1 MPEIGSLID
10 GKYRVLRV
18 VGKGGMSVVYQAVN
32 EKENKIWAIKEVRKD
47 NVKNYQEVRQNLI
60 LETEMLKRLDHPGI
74 PNIVDVIDTD
84 DALLIV
90 MDYIEGNTLS
100 KALEESGAQDQDDV
114 VEWAMQLCE
123 VLGYLHSRVPQ
134 IIYCDI
140 KPSNVMLRPDGSI
153 TLIDF
158 GSAREI
164 RPAGAANMT
173 RLGTKGYA
181 APEQYSGIGQLD
193 ARTDIY
199 CLGAT
204 MYHLLT
210 GHNPSV
216 YPYEMVPIRQWDPDL
231 SSGLER
237 IILKCT
243 QRDPADRYDS
253 CAELLYDLE
262 RYRELGTLY
271 QKLQENKWKTFLVCV
286 IIALVAAL
294 SALGFK
300 LGENSTRFAAH
311 EVTIAEDN
319 IKESEA
325 LGSSDQGEQY
335 QSPGSSSENTKKNNP
350 DSGSGSAAYE

>member
-1 MPEIGSLID
+1 MLETGSLID

-32 EKENKIWAIKEVRKD
+32 EKENKIWAIKEVRK
-47 NVKNYQEVRQNLI
+47 ESVRNFDEIRQDLI
-60 LETEMLKRLDHPGI
+60 VETELLKHLDHPNI
-74 PNIVDVIDTD
+74 PRISDVIDTD

-114 VEWAMQLCE
+114 VEWAMQLCD
-123 VLGYLHSRVPQ
+123 VLGYLHSRVPP
-134 IIYCDI
+134 IVYCDI
-140 KPSNVMLRPDGSI
+140 KPSNVMLKPDGNI
-153 TLIDF
+153 ALIDF
-158 GSAREI
+158 GSAREL
-164 RPAGAANMT
+164 RAAGTANMT

-199 CLGAT
+199 CLGAA

-216 YPYEMVPIRQWDPDL
+216 YPYEMVPIRQLDPEL
-231 SSGLER
+231 SSGLEK

-243 QRDPADRYDS
+243 QRDPADRYAN
-253 CAELLYDLE
+253 CAELMYDLE
-262 RYRELGTLY
+262 RYRELGTIY
-271 QKLQENKWKTFLVCV
+271 MRLQDYKWKTFLVCV
-286 IIALVAAL
+286 IIVAVAAL

-300 LGENSTRFAAH
+300 LGENSTRSAAH
-311 EVTIAEDN
+311 EVAVAETN

-325 LGSSDQGEQY
+325 LRSDGQDEPY
-335 QSPGSSSENTKKNNP
+335 QASEDTDKNSH